1 MFSTPEEENK
11 RPASPSS
18 SPSASSS
25 NDTNN
30 NNNNNNNNNKKQKR
44 SNDDDDDDD
53 DDDVEV
59 IDLINNNDNNDN
71 NDGDEK
77 RSVGDN
83 DIQKEEKQQ
92 EEEKEVIDLTESG
105 RNNTSTAAAAATSTT
120 TTSSSK
126 DVIDLL
132 SSDDDDDD
140 DVDDD
145 DEDDANPKPNIT
157 GDTAGSAGSAEAA
170 SARGSLI
177 PTPMSNQQQ
186 QLNEIRAMKHATYNE
201 NDKDN
206 GNDDDNNN
214 NNNNN
219 KGKQLMKDNISSSNS
234 VIINNHQRERRR
246 DQQVDDNNK
255 NKNNYELRIYTCVG
269 MKFCLAGTK
278 NDTTVEELLNS
289 LRIHDDKLDLEL
301 EPDNQYDS
309 NAIRVTTTT
318 VKNNND
324 DNEKKQKIGYISK
337 DGNVELRQLLLSIN
351 KNPGETKQKI
361 DAFIGLKSTSF
372 ILIFVKIYHY
382 GNENENGNGNNAG
395 LLLLRDDNVNV
406 NGNGNGN
413 ADNYASKKNA
423 VLAAASSEG
432 DGRIRWPPLKSSSSK
447 SNHGITI
454 SLENYLM
461 YVRPSQIEKD
471 ITKQWIAINS
481 INTNSQGHTNNKQS
495 NYNNHDDYSTTTT
508 ITGSGGNDNILK
520 QAIQEKNLVGK
531 WLLFFPWNNSDS
543 IDSTWMKIATAT
555 AQGKLGCSSKI
566 SPAGG
571 ETDKNTSSTSTSI
584 VCCVYVNDFTDK
596 REVKRVLLELQKL
609 LGKKQKISGFKPD
622 VYTNHNISG
631 TIYKTKDVL
640 LW

>member
-1 MFSTPEEENK
+1 
-11 RPASPSS
+11 
-18 SPSASSS
+18 
-25 NDTNN
+25 
-30 NNNNNNNNNKKQKR
+30 
-44 SNDDDDDDD
+44 
-53 DDDVEV
+53 
-59 IDLINNNDNNDN
+59 
-71 NDGDEK
+71 
-77 RSVGDN
+77 
-83 DIQKEEKQQ
+83 
-92 EEEKEVIDLTESG
+92 
-105 RNNTSTAAAAATSTT
+105 
-120 TTSSSK
+120 
-126 DVIDLL
+126 
-132 SSDDDDDD
+132 
-140 DVDDD
+140 
-145 DEDDANPKPNIT
+145 
-157 GDTAGSAGSAEAA
+157 
-170 SARGSLI
+170 
-177 PTPMSNQQQ
+177 MSNQQQ

-206 GNDDDNNN
+206 GNDDDNNNN

-432 DGRIRWPPLKSSSSK
+432 DGWIRWPPLKSSSSK